1 MIKLTTNS
9 SLGFIPALIHVEIR
23 MSLCL
28 SVCLFQENCLQVDRL
43 LGAKSPKIY
52 MGVFRDSLSLKKNFQ
67 DLKIYMWWK
76 ILKYDLKWYKNGPDM
91 A

>member
-52 MGVFRDSLSLKKNFQ
+52 GCFQRFSLIEEKFSRSKNIYVVENI
-67 DLKIYMWWK
+67 KI
-76 ILKYDLKWYKNGPDM
+76 
-91 A
+91 